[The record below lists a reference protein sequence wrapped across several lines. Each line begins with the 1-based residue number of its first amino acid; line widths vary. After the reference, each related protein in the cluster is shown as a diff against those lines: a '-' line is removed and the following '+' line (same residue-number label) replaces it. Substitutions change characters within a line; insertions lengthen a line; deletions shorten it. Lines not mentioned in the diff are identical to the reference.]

1 MCMQLPN
8 PKTLNV
14 SSIGDISK
22 TLRGNITHQQLLMLR
37 QSTLQQQANA
47 SHPQSSA
54 HATRPLVAQQQ
65 TTSSIQAPSPSVT
78 QKVALP
84 SGIEQLRASIALP
97 TQPRFGAIT
106 SVSGGRGLAGRNLQ
120 TEDVLALLKQQSLR
134 IAATQS
140 YKAVPSQLHPQAHF
154 PFRPDPG
161 HSTAKVQHVPT
172 ALVPP
177 EAIKL
182 VSTSNSVTD
191 TTQAQQKVEGMEQNL
206 GVITT
211 KQFSATPTTTAINIS
226 FGPQQPSSSVITTAA
241 QNLVKAQ
248 LQQVLAQ
255 QQQIKSHHGGQLPKT
270 TSQ

>member
-1 MCMQLPN
+1 MQLP

-14 SSIGDISK
+14 SSISDISK
-22 TLRGNITHQQLLMLR
+22 TLRGNLTHQQLLMLR
-37 QSTLQQQANA
+37 QSTLQQQANTN
-47 SHPQSSA
+47 PQSSA
-54 HATRPLVAQQQ
+54 HVTRPLIAQQQ
-65 TTSSIQAPSPSVT
+65 TAPPIQAPPPSVT

-97 TQPRFGAIT
+97 SQQRFGAIT
-106 SVSGGRGLAGRNLQ
+106 SVSGARGLAGRNLQ

-140 YKAVPSQLHPQAHF
+140 YKAGHTVPSLHPPAHF
-154 PFRPDPG
+154 PFRPESG

-172 ALVPP
+172 AIVPP

-182 VSTSNSVTD
+182 VSTSSTTAMSV
-191 TTQAQQKVEGMEQNL
+191 AEVQQKVGVEG
-206 GVITT
+206 VTT
-211 KQFSATPTTTAINIS
+211 KQFSTPATTAAVNVT
-226 FGPQQPSSSVITTAA
+226 FGPQQPSNSVITTAA

-248 LQQVLAQ
+248 IQQVLAQ
-255 QQQIKSHHGGQLPKT
+255 QQLKSQHGGQIPKT

>member
-1 MCMQLPN
+1 MQLP
-8 PKTLNV
+8 PKTLSV
-14 SSIGDISK
+14 SNISDISK
-22 TLRGNITHQQLLMLR
+22 TLRGNFTHQQLLMLR

-47 SHPQSSA
+47 NHPPSSA
-54 HATRPLVAQQQ
+54 HVTRPLVAQQQ
-65 TTSSIQAPSPSVT
+65 STPSVQAPSPSVT

-97 TQPRFGAIT
+97 TQQRFGAIT
-106 SVSGGRGLAGRNLQ
+106 SVSGGRGLTGRNLQ

-140 YKAVPSQLHPQAHF
+140 YKAGHAVPSQLHPQAHF
-154 PFRPDPG
+154 PFRPDTG

-172 ALVPP
+172 AIVPP

-182 VSTSNSVTD
+182 VPTSSTTAMTVAD
-191 TTQAQQKVEGMEQNL
+191 TTQAQQKVEGVE
-206 GVITT
+206 GATA
-211 KQFSATPTTTAINIS
+211 KQFSVAPTTAAVNIT
-226 FGPQQPSSSVITTAA
+226 FGPQQPSNSVITTAA

-248 LQQVLAQ
+248 IQQVLAQ
-255 QQQIKSHHGGQLPKT
+255 QQLKNQHGGQLPKS